1 MKTLFISFISVVVIQ
16 LFIPL
21 KIVYDKEISKLYGQE
36 FKFKTQPIDP
46 YDPFRGK
53 YVTLNFSNNNFY
65 VNRDE
70 KWKRG
75 EEVFVVFKKDKDGYA
90 EISRINKKQ
99 PKTTEFYLKTEVNYV
114 ERGQKSKVVVA
125 YPFTRYYMEESK
137 AGEAEKLTM
146 RFDRKKLQTISATVN
161 VYRGEFTVTGLML
174 NDEQME
180 DAVVSRRSNAHH

>member
-21 KIVYDKEISKLYGQE
+21 KIVYDKEIPKLYGQE

-53 YVTLNFSNNNFY
+53 YVTLNFSNNNFC

-75 EEVFVVFKKDKDGYA
+75 EEVFVVN
-90 EISRINKKQ
+90 SS
-99 PKTTEFYLKTEVNYV
+99 
-114 ERGQKSKVVVA
+114 SKIGFSLRPHA
-125 YPFTRYYMEESK
+125 SWLGT
-137 AGEAEKLTM
+137 
-146 RFDRKKLQTISATVN
+146 
-161 VYRGEFTVTGLML
+161 
-174 NDEQME
+174 
-180 DAVVSRRSNAHH
+180 